1 MSKDTLQSSQKKK
14 RAKIYGTGTN
24 IYGTLYQRS
33 REDSCAAVIS
43 CDVTS
48 GENIFTAI
56 GSGLTYHQFVLG
68 ALN

>member
-1 MSKDTLQSSQKKK
+1 MSKDTLQTSQKKG
-14 RAKIYGTGTN
+14 RAKIGTGTN
-24 IYGTLYQRS
+24 IYGKLYQRS

-56 GSGLTYHQFVLG
+56 ESGLTYHQFVLG

>member
-1 MSKDTLQSSQKKK
+1 MGRGRISMEHYIRDPE
-14 RAKIYGTGTN
+14 KIAA
-24 IYGTLYQRS
+24 LH
-33 REDSCAAVIS
+33 AVIS

-56 GSGLTYHQFVLG
+56 ESGLTYHQFVLG